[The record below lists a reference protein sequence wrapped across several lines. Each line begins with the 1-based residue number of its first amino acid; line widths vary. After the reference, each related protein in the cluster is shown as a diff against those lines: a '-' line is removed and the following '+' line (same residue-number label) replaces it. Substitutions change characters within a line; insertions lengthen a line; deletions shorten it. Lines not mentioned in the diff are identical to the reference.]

1 MAKEHD
7 DKSAR
12 MTRRKFLEQTG
23 KGVAAAAILSRLPLQ
38 TPPAKAPASSELAS
52 RALGKT
58 GFKATILG
66 LGGAVYPRVER
77 KSALAAIE
85 KALELGIT
93 YYDTARQYGNGKS
106 EEILATVLAHAD
118 QDKLWIATKTLFRS
132 YAKSRDEIA
141 GSLKRL
147 NLKKPLDCIQ
157 LHAIND
163 MKTLERVM
171 AKDGSFQAAQEALKA
186 GLVRFIGF
194 TNHARPEVAL
204 EALRRYP
211 FATALVACG
220 VADSHIG
227 DFATRF
233 LPGARKQGVGT
244 VAMKVF
250 GEGRLIGKLD
260 RRKMLHWVLS
270 QGIDVALTGVGSPKE
285 VQENV
290 AHALAFKPMSAHE
303 RALFEAVAKPFGNE
317 DFLWWKRGVK

>member
-1 MAKEHD
+1 
-7 DKSAR
+7 
-12 MTRRKFLEQTG
+12 MTRREFLEKTG
-23 KGVAAAAILSRLPLQ
+23 KAAAAVAIFSRL
-38 TPPAKAPASSELAS
+38 APGRALAAGQSSAEALPT
-52 RALGKT
+52 RPLGKT

-66 LGGAVYPRVER
+66 LGGAVYPRVDR

-85 KALELGIT
+85 KALELGVN
-93 YYDTARQYGNGKS
+93 YFDTASQYGSGRS
-106 EEILATVLAHAD
+106 EEILGLALKFTD
-118 QDKLWIATKTLFRS
+118 QSKLWVATKTLTRTYDGS
-132 YAKSRDEIA
+132 KAEIA
-141 GSLKRL
+141 ESLKRL

-157 LHAIND
+157 LHALTDLN
-163 MKTLERVM
+163 TLDGVM
-171 AKDGSFQAAQEALKA
+171 AEGGSFKAAQEAQKA

-233 LPGARKQGVGT
+233 LPTARKQGVGT

-260 RRKMLHWVLS
+260 LRKMLHWVLS
-270 QGIDVALTGVGSPKE
+270 QQIDVALAGVGTPKE
-285 VQENV
+285 VEENV
-290 AHALAFKPMSAHE
+290 AHVLAFKPMSAQE
-303 RALFEAVAKPFGNE
+303 RALFEAAAKPFGNE
-317 DFLWWKRGVK
+317 DMLWWKRGVK